1 MSSSNYTS
9 PNQGGIKRGD
19 RAETGDLEARPSE
32 TADNAVSDATSGDE
46 LDQLTVKDV
55 DDPDLGLTDIGDVP
69 AEDWAA
75 DTGPTRSAEEVE
87 ASRPLRRKSV
97 I

>member
-9 PNQGGIKRGD
+9 PNSGGIKRGD
-19 RAETGDLEARPSE
+19 SDETGDLAARPMAKSNHRQA
-32 TADNAVSDATSGDE
+32 ADGALDE
-46 LDQLTVKDV
+46 LTVMDA

-75 DTGPTRSAEEVE
+75 DTGPTRSNEEIAADTE
-87 ASRPLRRKSV
+87 R
-97 I
+97 

>member
-9 PNQGGIKRGD
+9 PNLGGIKRGD
-19 RAETGDLEARPSE
+19 SDETGDLAARPMAKSKAKPP
-32 TADNAVSDATSGDE
+32 ADSDLED
-46 LDQLTVKDV
+46 LTVMDA

-75 DTGPTRSAEEVE
+75 DTGPTRSNEEI
-87 ASRPLRRKSV
+87 AADRKR
-97 I
+97 